1 MKRRPD
7 GRWQKRITLPN
18 GKSKLIYSTA
28 ATERLANKEFNDYLL
43 NFEEEEKNSDLFEIV
58 AEEWKEKHFPKMQNN
73 TLKQYRPC
81 YNAAVKYF
89 KGTTIGSIKPYHIQE
104 YIDSLIKK
112 EYAQK
117 TIKNRVLLVRLILG
131 YGVLYNKIEHNPC
144 SEIKVKT
151 TQIKNKRQKA
161 SDEDEQI
168 IRNNTEGLMG
178 VLAYL
183 FLVTGCRRGEA
194 AALTPQD
201 VDIKNGC
208 INIDKTIEW
217 DKGRPQVKPFPK
229 TEAGFRS
236 IPIPP
241 KLIKLL
247 IPLMN
252 NKYLFPNAKGS
263 LFTDSNLTDTWNRYK
278 NKVGIKCT
286 PHQLR
291 HSYATIL
298 FDAGIDIK
306 TAQRW
311 LGHKDINTTLAIYT
325 HLSETALQKNTQKIT
340 DYFVANF

>member
-18 GKSKLIYSTA
+18 GKSKVIYSSA

-43 NFEEEEKNSDLFEIV
+43 NFEEEEESSDLFENI
-58 AEEWKEKHFPKMQNN
+58 AEEWKEKHFPQMQNN

-81 YNAAVKYF
+81 YNSAVEYF
-89 KGTTIGSIKPYHIQE
+89 KGMKIGSIKPYHIQE
-104 YIDSLIKK
+104 YIDSLFKK

-117 TIKNRVLLVRLILG
+117 TIKNRVLLVSLILG
-131 YGVLYNKIEHNPC
+131 HGVLYNKIQHNPC
-144 SEIKVKT
+144 ADIKIKT

-161 SDEDEQI
+161 SDEDEQKI
-168 IRNNTEGLMG
+168 KTHTDGTMG

-183 FLVTGCRRGEA
+183 LLSTGCRRGEA
-194 AALTPQD
+194 VALTPKDID
-201 VDIKNGC
+201 VENKC

-217 DKGRPQVKPFPK
+217 VKGSPQVKPFPK

-236 IPIPP
+236 IPVPP
-241 KLIKLL
+241 RLIELL
-247 IPLMN
+247 LPFMKNEYIFQN
-252 NKYLFPNAKGS
+252 WRGT
-263 LFTDSNLTDTWNRYK
+263 LFTDSNLSNEWKRYSE
-278 NKVGIKCT
+278 KVGIQCT

-298 FDAGIDIK
+298 FDAGVDVK

-340 DYFVANF
+340 DYFIANF